1 MAVWPTEDIIERL
14 HIPKIHSLFEFHP
27 PYQYDFL
34 GESHNFWEFLYVIS
48 GSISATANNRIY
60 TLEPGDIIFHKPL
73 EFHKLQVVSESGT
86 ALLISPFSLE
96 GIDAN
101 FFKDKIFKLTENQQK
116 IMQSLLDYLRSA
128 SFTEYD
134 TERCLWDFQ
143 PNFSKIPTFGQ
154 MVITYYYQLMLSLMS
169 TGYTA
174 YETITPQI
182 IIFQNAVN
190 YMNSQ
195 ITRQPSIDEIAK
207 YCAVSKAG
215 LERIFKKHAG
225 IGIHKFF
232 VILRLNAAAELLQEG
247 YSVGETAEKL
257 GFSSQSYFSSAYR
270 REFGVWP
277 TERDSSK

>member
-1 MAVWPTEDIIERL
+1 
-14 HIPKIHSLFEFHP
+14 
-27 PYQYDFL
+27 
-34 GESHNFWEFLYVIS
+34 
-48 GSISATANNRIY
+48 
-60 TLEPGDIIFHKPL
+60 
-73 EFHKLQVVSESGT
+73 
-86 ALLISPFSLE
+86 
-96 GIDAN
+96 
-101 FFKDKIFKLTENQQK
+101 
-116 IMQSLLDYLRSA
+116 
-128 SFTEYD
+128 
-134 TERCLWDFQ
+134 
-143 PNFSKIPTFGQ
+143 
-154 MVITYYYQLMLSLMS
+154 MS
-169 TGYTA
+169 TGYTS
-174 YETITPQI
+174 YETITPQT

-215 LERIFKKHAG
+215 LERIFKKHTG

-277 TERDSSK
+277 TERDSNK